1 MQDEHDPAPG
11 PEGPTPEPR
20 HEPLHEPL
28 PLEPPPDSL
37 PDPLPKLLPDAL
49 RNWQVL
55 EIDGQATTVPEPS
68 PAHQPDGA
76 KARGGQAEDLR
87 DLQIEDRGDDI
98 IVATLDNRRRQVE
111 CGSTAV
117 YAVTIL
123 NNGDHAALFQV
134 QVEGWLDP
142 NWLGDT
148 TAAAMIEPGT
158 RATLRLPLSPPRRP
172 QSEAGDYH
180 FAVSVRSPQYPAR
193 LARVGALLQV
203 LPYDAIDAHFLEL
216 PDPEVSWYKRAAIVP
231 LAVANRGNRPV
242 EVELHGAS
250 SPQACRFSFAAPG
263 NARGAAAVSL
273 QPNQGISIPVRIE
286 VRRPPL
292 VGLQGCEVGVQVDV
306 RVQGNTPQGGATT
319 ARGRTVLLAR
329 PLIGP
334 WQFVMVTG
342 LAAAGALGLLLF
354 AALIYL
360 LAQRSA
366 EPPVAAA
373 PPVVAPAAPPV
384 IIVNLNQPA
393 SAPLQAGGAAGQV
406 GPSGQRAAASDFTAG
421 ASPDPAL
428 PLVLPDQV
436 SAPGGA
442 AAAVPAAA
450 RVEPGQAAGARSS
463 GQNSGQSSALALNPA
478 PAAAK
483 PGDANQTYGQMF
495 QEVGRR
501 FDLDWRM
508 LAAQAYIESGF
519 DSLALSDAGAMGL
532 MQVLPDTWREW
543 AQPVEVSDPFDAYS
557 NVLVA
562 AAYLDHLRSDLGGKG
577 YPDKQWMLVAYNWGP
592 DKLNSFLQGGGTW
605 DTLPA
610 ARRQYATEIL
620 RIAKTIP

>member
-1 MQDEHDPAPG
+1 MQDEHDSSPG
-11 PEGPTPEPR
+11 PEGPAPEFPHEPR
-20 HEPLHEPL
+20 HEPLPAL
-28 PLEPPPDSL
+28 PLEPLPDKLPDSL
-37 PDPLPKLLPDAL
+37 SDSQPKLLPDAL

-68 PAHQPDGA
+68 RAGPPADA
-76 KARGGQAEDLR
+76 MARGGQAEDLR
-87 DLQIEDRGDDI
+87 DLQIEDRSDDV
-98 IVATLDNRRRQVE
+98 IVAALDNRRRQVE
-111 CGSTAV
+111 CGGTAV

-123 NNGDHAALFQV
+123 NNGDQAALFHV

-142 NWLGDT
+142 SWLGDT
-148 TAAAMIEPGT
+148 TAAAMIEPGA

-180 FAVSVRSPQYPAR
+180 FAVTVRSPQHPAR
-193 LARVGALLQV
+193 LARIGALLAV
-203 LPYDAIDAHFLEL
+203 LPYDAIEAHFLEL
-216 PDPEVSWYKRAAIVP
+216 PDTEVSWYKRAAVVP
-231 LAVANRGNRPV
+231 LAIANRGNRPV

-250 SPQACRFSFAAPG
+250 SPQVCRFAFAAPG
-263 NARGAAAVSL
+263 NPRGAAAVSL

-292 VGLQGCEVGVQVDV
+292 VGLQGREVDVQVDA
-306 RVQGNTPQGGATT
+306 RVQGKDGHGGTIT
-319 ARGRTVLLAR
+319 ARGRIVLLAR

-334 WQFVMVTG
+334 WQFVMVSG

-366 EPPVAAA
+366 GPPVAAA
-373 PPVVAPAAPPV
+373 PPAAAPAAPPV

-393 SAPLQAGGAAGQV
+393 SAPPQAGDAAGQAAP
-406 GPSGQRAAASDFTAG
+406 GGQRAVASDFTAG

-436 SAPGGA
+436 SAPNGA

-450 RVEPGQAAGARSS
+450 RVGPGQAAGAQGSEPSS
-463 GQNSGQSSALALNPA
+463 AQGSAQSSALALNPA

-501 FDLDWRM
+501 FDLD
-508 LAAQAYIESGF
+508 LAHARSPGVHRERVRFVGAQRCWGNGAN
-519 DSLALSDAGAMGL
+519 AGAA
-532 MQVLPDTWREW
+532 R
-543 AQPVEVSDPFDAYS
+543 
-557 NVLVA
+557 
-562 AAYLDHLRSDLGGKG
+562 HLAGVGTAGRGKRS
-577 YPDKQWMLVAYNWGP
+577 V
-592 DKLNSFLQGGGTW
+592 
-605 DTLPA
+605 
-610 ARRQYATEIL
+610 
-620 RIAKTIP
+620 